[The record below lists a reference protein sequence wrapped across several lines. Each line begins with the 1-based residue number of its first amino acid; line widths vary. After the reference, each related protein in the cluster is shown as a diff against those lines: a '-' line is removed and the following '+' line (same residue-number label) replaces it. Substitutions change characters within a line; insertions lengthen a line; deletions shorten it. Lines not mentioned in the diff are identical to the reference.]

1 LCNLRFVTQ
10 CVSGPAKRKTF
21 KKAEYPKLEKLA
33 SWFVKLRNRH
43 VPVSS
48 EFLAANAKQLYR
60 KYYGN
65 GNFNAS
71 RGWIVNFRKRNG
83 IRTLKICGEK
93 LSADQSAVEPFI
105 NELDQVIKN
114 QYLELSQ
121 IYNADESGSFW
132 KLLPDRTLVTSN
144 EKTVPGRKTSKERII
159 FLTCCNADGSHRLKL
174 LVIRKGNNPRAFKNF
189 VLPVNYKATAKAWMT
204 AATFKAWFHDCF
216 ILELRRFLR
225 EQNLPERAVFL
236 LTTPLATAAKRTL
249 SATMERFS

>member
-1 LCNLRFVTQ
+1 L
-10 CVSGPAKRKTF
+10 
-21 KKAEYPKLEKLA
+21 EEKLA
-33 SWFVKLRNRH
+33 SWFVKFKNRH

-159 FLTCCNADGSHRLKL
+159 FLTCCNADGSHRLEL
-174 LVIRKGNNPRAFKNF
+174 LVIGKGKNPSLQKFC
-189 VLPVNYKATAKAWMT
+189 AT
-204 AATFKAWFHDCF
+204 C
-216 ILELRRFLR
+216 ELQSYGQGLDDSSYF
-225 EQNLPERAVFL
+225 
-236 LTTPLATAAKRTL
+236 
-249 SATMERFS
+249 

>member
-71 RGWIVNFRKRNG
+71 RGWIANFRKRNG

-121 IYNADESGSFW
+121 IYNADESGLFW

-174 LVIRKGNNPRAFKNF
+174 LVIRKGKNPRAFKKF

-236 LTTPLATAAKRTL
+236 LTTPLATAAKRAL